1 MSENNSTPVGGYL
14 AAFGIGELL
23 GVGVALLT
31 APRSGKET
39 RDQLAQRA
47 RDLKNDANGIL
58 EDAQG
63 MIHGKVEGAQE
74 IIREKQ
80 AVIAAA
86 VAAAKEAM
94 CQSGAKPER
103 SA

>member
-1 MSENNSTPVGGYL
+1 MSENNGTPVGGYL
-14 AAFGIGELL
+14 AAFGIGALL

-39 RDQLAQRA
+39 RDRIAQRA
-47 RDLKNDANGIL
+47 LDLKNDANGIL

-63 MIHGKVEGAQE
+63 MVHEKLEGAQE
-74 IIREKQ
+74 MIREKQ

-94 CQSGAKPER
+94 RDPGAKPEH